1 MDRNLLFPIESSNPL
16 SNLFVLILIGA
27 MAGVIYLAYDSWS
40 GSSQSDEQTTEDAT
54 PSGAV
59 INDGDT
65 ETSVVEDAATNEVA
79 AGTDRVN
86 EITDSSIFI
95 PSAGVLS
102 PIVRIYLDGT
112 SWDVDGLGMNVGHL
126 EGTSWLDR
134 GPGNIVLSAHV
145 EMRDGRAGAFAFIG
159 DLVILKQGNEERHYA
174 VTEIRNVAPD
184 DLSVVYPT
192 TSERLTL
199 ITCDGYDFL
208 QNAYTERTVVIAE
221 PLSS

>member
-1 MDRNLLFPIESSNPL
+1 MYRKRSNPL
-16 SNLFVLILIGA
+16 SNLFVLILIGIV
-27 MAGVIYLAYDSWS
+27 AGVIYLVYDNWG
-40 GSSQSDEQTTEDAT
+40 GSSQSEEQTTESAV

-59 INDGDT
+59 INDGAS
-65 ETSVVEDAATNEVA
+65 EVAVVEDAAMAEVA

-126 EGTSWLDR
+126 EGTSWLDG

-145 EMRDGRAGAFAFIG
+145 EMRDGRAGAFAFIGDLTVG